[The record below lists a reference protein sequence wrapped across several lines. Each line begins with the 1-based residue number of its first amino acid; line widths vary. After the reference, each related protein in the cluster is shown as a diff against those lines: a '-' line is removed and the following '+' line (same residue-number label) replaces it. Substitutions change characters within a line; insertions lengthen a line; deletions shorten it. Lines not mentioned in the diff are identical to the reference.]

1 MSEPN
6 IFQLNKFADYARKDE
21 RDKIFS
27 AMKRLINEEPKIY
40 GTIDVFNVGD
50 FQQSIIIKLNTNT
63 GK

>member
-6 IFQLNKFADYARKDE
+6 IFQLNKFADYVRKDE

-27 AMKRLINEEPKIY
+27 TMKRLINEEPKIY
-40 GTIDVFNVGD
+40 GTIDIFNVDD
-50 FQQSIIIKLNTNT
+50 FQQSIIIKLNTNS